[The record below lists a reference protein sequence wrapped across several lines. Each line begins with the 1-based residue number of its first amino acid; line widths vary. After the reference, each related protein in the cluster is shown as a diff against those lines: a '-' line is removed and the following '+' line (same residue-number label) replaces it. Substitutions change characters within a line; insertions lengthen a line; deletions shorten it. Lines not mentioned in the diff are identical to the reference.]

1 MPLCLLHGRKASGSA
16 LITMLSK
23 HILNQLPIVVLDG
36 YIAFY
41 RHCSPRSVSFT
52 NDTTIVRNFYP
63 TKFHPLWKSKK
74 LSKDLIGICI

>member
-1 MPLCLLHGRKASGSA
+1 MPLYLLHGRKASGSA

-23 HILNQLPIVVLDG
+23 HSLNQLPVVALEG

-41 RHCSPRSVSFT
+41 RHCSPRSISFI
-52 NDTTIVRNFYP
+52 NDNTIVRNFYP
-63 TKFHPLWKSKK
+63 TKFHPLCKSKK